1 MPPTCHT
8 PGQILNDEF
17 MEPQGLSQNAL
28 ARAIDVPPRRINEI
42 VLGKRK
48 ITADTDLRLCRYFGL
63 EAGFWLKLQVET
75 DLGAQRALLKEALE
89 HLPSA
94 ADGDTTRGG
103 IYARLAARR
112 QDRPELQQ
120 CIQEVLEQIESQPTT
135 SSAPGMLLGRIQSG
149 KTRAFI
155 GVIAKALDRKFD
167 IAVVLTKGTRTLA
180 AQTVARL
187 NADFV
192 DEIDNDE
199 LLVFDIMKPP
209 GRLIKG
215 DLKKK
220 LIIVAKKQHDNL
232 DRLIR
237 LFTEDYPG
245 LAAANV
251 LLIDDEADLASIRF
265 VRKRDDDRTEQGAV
279 AARLETFRTAVR
291 SLAFL
296 QVTATPFSLYLQPK
310 DYPDIDGEPIYKPMK
325 PAFTVLLP
333 QHEGY
338 VGGDTYFG
346 LKDDSAME
354 NHLFVAVTPEE
365 QDALREADKRRIKP
379 ANVLKTAK
387 AAGIVRAVV
396 TFVAA
401 ACIRQWQQRHAGT
414 RPTKYAMVVHNDTQR
429 SAHDW
434 QDEVVNWILKAIT
447 EASESDDA
455 GVRELF
461 ATAYEDL
468 ARSIAAAGGQMPD
481 FESAYEMFVEAFQ
494 GEEVVVERVNS
505 DGDVMALLD
514 DKAELR
520 LRTAFNVFIGGN
532 ILDRGI
538 TIPNLIAFYY
548 GRNPQT
554 TQADTVLQHSRM
566 YGNRPRADVAVT
578 RLYTSPLVYDRMYKI
593 NSFEVALREAFEQKV
608 HDHGVV
614 LIRADAT
621 GRIRP
626 CGPDKL
632 MLSEVVSVRAGKM
645 YLPSRFETVSAKT
658 VAASAA
664 AVGKLIPTSI
674 GSGDGDTTI
683 DLDLALRLIDAARP
697 ALDVPSSAFEWS
709 AMSALLKF
717 YAGRAQDRV
726 DLVVARNRG
735 LDRELSGD
743 KSGRSIVG
751 VALRTKLE
759 QAPRRRP
766 ALVMLEQ
773 QGRLDQGWSGTPF
786 WWPVLV
792 APLDVEPCVFASKV
806 AA

>member
-1 MPPTCHT
+1 MLANLT
-8 PGQILNDEF
+8 PGQTLNDEF

-63 EAGFWLKLQVET
+63 GSGFWLKLQMET
-75 DLGAQRALLKEALE
+75 DLGAQRALINEALE
-89 HLPSA
+89 RLPEAGGGETS
-94 ADGDTTRGG
+94 RGG

-120 CIQEVLEQIESQPTT
+120 CIQDVLEQIESQPTT
-135 SSAPGMLLGRIQSG
+135 ERRPGMLLGRIQSG

-167 IAVVLTKGTRTLA
+167 IAVILTKGTKTLA

-187 NADFV
+187 NADFS

-237 LFTEDYPG
+237 LFSEDYPG

-265 VRKRDDDRTEQGAV
+265 VRKRDDDRIEQGAV
-279 AARLETFRTAVR
+279 AGRLEAFRSAVR
-291 SLAFL
+291 SLSFL

-310 DYPDIDGEPIYKPMK
+310 DYDDADGEPIFKPMK

-346 LKDDSAME
+346 LKDDSSVE
-354 NHLFVAVTPEE
+354 GHLFVPVSAVE
-365 QDALREADKRRIKP
+365 QDALREADRRRIKP
-379 ANVLKTAK
+379 ANVLTTPN
-387 AAGIVRAVV
+387 AAGLVQALVS
-396 TFVAA
+396 FVAA
-401 ACIRQWQQRHAGT
+401 ACIRQWQQRLAGD

-429 SAHDW
+429 SAHSW
-434 QDEVVNWILKAIT
+434 QGEVVNWILNAIT
-447 EASESDDA
+447 EASESND
-455 GVRELF
+455 GTVRALF
-461 ATAYEDL
+461 EAAFEDL
-468 ARSIAAAGGQMPD
+468 RQSITAAGGEMPD
-481 FESAYEMFVEAFQ
+481 SESTYEMFVEAFQ

-578 RLYTSPLVYDRMYKI
+578 RLYTSTAVYDRMYKI
-593 NSFEVALREAFEQKV
+593 NSFEVALREAFERKL
-608 HDHGVV
+608 HDQGVV
-614 LIRADAT
+614 FIRADES

-632 MLSEVVSVRAGKM
+632 QLSEVVSVRAGKM
-645 YLPSRFETVSAKT
+645 YLPSRFNTSTAKT
-658 VAASAA
+658 VNKARSAIDALLPPALKADGEAVVTLDEALELVEASRSALVVPASAF
-664 AVGKLIPTSI
+664 
-674 GSGDGDTTI
+674 D
-683 DLDLALRLIDAARP
+683 
-697 ALDVPSSAFEWS
+697 WS
-709 AMSALLKF
+709 AMSSLLKF
-717 YAGRAQDRV
+717 YAQRVKGEV
-726 DLVVARNRG
+726 DLIVSRG
-735 LDRELSGD
+735 RRLDSSLSGD
-743 KSGRSIVG
+743 KSGRSVVG
-751 VALRTKLE
+751 TALRAQLE
-759 QAPRRRP
+759 NKSRRRP
-766 ALVMLEQ
+766 ALVLLQ
-773 QGRLDQGWSGTPF
+773 QEGSVKQGWSGAAF
-786 WWPVLV
+786 WWPILV
-792 APLDVEPCVFASKV
+792 APTDVEPCVFASKV